1 MFLRSPLFAK
11 AKKRQTGRNF
21 TKPSVMIST
30 GLITISG
37 IELSGS
43 TSANCLGALELAS
56 SWIIGEAGDVKDQE
70 ENAKI
75 IKLVIA
81 GNSLSSETR
90 DKKILSTAKY
100 LTSGQ
105 EASSG
110 I

>member
-1 MFLRSPLFAK
+1 MFISRLFSFNK
-11 AKKRQTGRNF
+11 F
-21 TKPSVMIST
+21 VS
-30 GLITISG
+30 
-37 IELSGS
+37 
-43 TSANCLGALELAS
+43 
-56 SWIIGEAGDVKDQE
+56 IGEAGDVADQE

-90 DKKILSTAKY
+90 DKKVLSTAKY

>member
-1 MFLRSPLFAK
+1 MA
-11 AKKRQTGRNF
+11 
-21 TKPSVMIST
+21 
-30 GLITISG
+30 
-37 IELSGS
+37 
-43 TSANCLGALELAS
+43 
-56 SWIIGEAGDVKDQE
+56 DQE

-110 I
+110 NITNAIFLFLDEARE